1 MNNKPLRTP
10 FFMLSLLS
18 LSITFSGWVHADVN
32 QDLTKFFDGLEYS
45 TNATSASAYKGQ
57 TANHYS
63 AGSAYIRTPITQSQ
77 LVGFTPPSIS
87 AGCGGIDL
95 FSGGFSHINS
105 DQLIAMG
112 KNIVASAIPFAVDL
126 ALQTWAPQIKNIK
139 DRLEQIAKEINALSV
154 NSCEAAQVGVS
165 ALWPFETD
173 SGKKHICATMA
184 TQNNSFADW
193 AGAKNG
199 CNNEA
204 ETDKQIANASNDS
217 ELKKIIQANR
227 NIIWFSILNNA
238 FLSADPELA
247 EFFMSL
253 SGTIIYDQD
262 LQAHK
267 KPSLLTG
274 NNNMVKAMLEGGKVK
289 AYRCDDR
296 GKERCLN
303 PTKVDITFDKSKT
316 FKTRVSET
324 LTGIM
329 NNYRNDAPLTDEQ
342 KVFLESVSLPVLK
355 MMATSMESGTNP
367 SISAYSDIIAADLIT
382 DYLMQSLTII
392 KDSITT
398 QGNDPKDLDSLYE
411 AIDTASRELSSSRM
425 HALQTL
431 DAEQALIQSMM
442 NIEKRIEGHFSSQ
455 TRANLLFKQ

>member
-1 MNNKPLRTP
+1 MNNAPQLLR
-10 FFMLSLLS
+10 
-18 LSITFSGWVHADVN
+18 LSILTLSILSAAVYADVN
-32 QDLTKFFDGLEYS
+32 KDLIRFFDDLEYS

-63 AGSAYIRTPITQSQ
+63 AGSAYIRTPITQAQ

-105 DQLIAMG
+105 DELVAMG

-165 ALWPFETD
+165 ALAGFTD
-173 SGKKHICATMA
+173 VGNKQYICATMA
-184 TQNNSFADW
+184 TQNNAFADW

-199 CNNEA
+199 CNNET
-204 ETDKQIANASNDS
+204 EQNKQVANAAKDNN
-217 ELKKIIQANR
+217 LKQIIQANR
-227 NIIWFSILNNA
+227 NIIWYSILGNG

-253 SGTIIYDQD
+253 SGTIIYDHN

-274 NNNMVKAMLEGGKVK
+274 NNNMVKVMLEGGKVK
-289 AYRCDDR
+289 AYQCDDR
-296 GKERCLN
+296 NREQCLN
-303 PTKVDITFDKSKT
+303 PTEVDITFEKRNT
-316 FKTRVSET
+316 FKQRVLET
-324 LTGIM
+324 LSGIM
-329 NNYRNDAPLTDEQ
+329 TQYNQDAPLTDEQ

-367 SISAYSDIIAADLIT
+367 PLSAYSDIIAADLIT
-382 DYLMQSLTII
+382 DYLMQALAII
-392 KDSITT
+392 KASIQT

-411 AIDTASRELSSSRM
+411 AIDRASNELSTSRT
-425 HALQTL
+425 HALKTL
-431 DAEQALIQSMM
+431 EAEQALIQSMM
-442 NIEKRIEGHFSSQ
+442 SIEQRIEGHFSSQ
-455 TRANLLFKQ
+455 TRANLLFNKEGQ